1 MTIEE
6 IINKIDETLVKCG
19 SESVKDRVNVIH
31 DGNYI
36 KLSMRGSI
44 GLYMYII
51 RNYGGYIT
59 CTGLNTTDR
68 HGKIYD
74 YHRNIG
80 ERTLGDRT
88 YRQQI
93 IYDITESVLQF
104 MYFGFQPDDEC
115 DDGEIDWELFNELQD
130 KNQMMYELP
139 DPNVEFEF

>member
-6 IINKIDETLVKCG
+6 IINKIDETMVKCG
-19 SESVKDRVNVIH
+19 SESIKDRVNVIH

-36 KLSMRGSI
+36 KLSMKGTI

-51 RNYGGYIT
+51 QNYGGYIT

-80 ERTLGDRT
+80 EEIVGVRT

-93 IYDITESVLQF
+93 IYDITESVFSF

-115 DDGEIDWELFNELQD
+115 DDGVTDWEQFSEIQNKE
-130 KNQMMYELP
+130 QMMYELP
-139 DPNVEFEF
+139 DPEVEFEF

>member
-6 IINKIDETLVKCG
+6 IINKIDETMVKCG
-19 SESVKDRVNVIH
+19 SESVKDQVNVIH

-36 KLSMRGSI
+36 KLSMKGTI

-51 RNYGGYIT
+51 QNYGGYIT

-74 YHRNIG
+74 YHRDIG
-80 ERTLGDRT
+80 EEIVGVRT

-93 IYDITESVLQF
+93 IYDITESVFSF

-115 DDGEIDWELFNELQD
+115 DDGVIDWEQFSEIQD
-130 KNQMMYELP
+130 KEQMMYELP
-139 DPNVEFEF
+139 DPEVEFEF

>member
-19 SESVKDRVNVIH
+19 SESVKDRVHVTH

-36 KLSMRGSI
+36 KLSMKGTI

-51 RNYGGYIT
+51 ENYGGFIT

-80 ERTLGDRT
+80 ERMLNDRT

-93 IYDITESVLQF
+93 ICDITESVLQF

-115 DDGEIDWELFNELQD
+115 DVGDIDWELFNELQD
-130 KNQMMYELP
+130 KNQMMYEIP